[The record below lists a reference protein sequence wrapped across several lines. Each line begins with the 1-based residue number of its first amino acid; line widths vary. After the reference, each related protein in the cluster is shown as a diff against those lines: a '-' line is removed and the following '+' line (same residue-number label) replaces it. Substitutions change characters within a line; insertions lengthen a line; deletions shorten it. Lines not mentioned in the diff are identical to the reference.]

1 MNAGQLAL
9 LLALAGTAVLA
20 FTAGRAWQYHRGGAT
35 PTRHLV
41 VTYQGTPELE
51 VVVRPP
57 RGPTDQAGHPRPLGA
72 SSPDLR
78 PHRHRPRPTLTGRG
92 DHIASHPHR

>member
-51 VVVRPP
+51 VVVPP
-57 RGPTDQAGHPRPLGA
+57 REAQPTRRATPAPGGLP
-72 SSPDLR
+72 
-78 PHRHRPRPTLTGRG
+78 
-92 DHIASHPHR
+92 

>member
-57 RGPTDQAGHPRPLGA
+57 RGPTDQAGHPAPWG
-72 SSPDLR
+72 P
-78 PHRHRPRPTLTGRG
+78 PRPTCGPTDTDPGR
-92 DHIASHPHR
+92 P